1 MMDLQKISR
10 CWKIPLVW
18 IVLLLLGLMKNAA
31 KQAFWFSST
40 RDPGLGMEPMRQQNR
55 SDSNTSKQCHGVGR
69 WILKA
74 KKFGTTH
81 LQSLK
86 LMAELLQE
94 SPGYVKPR
102 SFPKNWF
109 LGLDSPSPVR
119 VPACS
124 HSWVGAWESLW
135 LEIIVEIIG
144 SVYSWS
150 YL

>member
-18 IVLLLLGLMKNAA
+18 IVLHLLGLMKNAA

-74 KKFGTTH
+74 KFWNNTSAIIETDGWTSAFRQDMLNREASRKTD
-81 LQSLK
+81 SLD
-86 LMAELLQE
+86 
-94 SPGYVKPR
+94 
-102 SFPKNWF
+102 N
-109 LGLDSPSPVR
+109 PSPVL

-124 HSWVGAWESLW
+124 HSWVGAWESLR

-144 SVYSWS
+144 SVYCWS